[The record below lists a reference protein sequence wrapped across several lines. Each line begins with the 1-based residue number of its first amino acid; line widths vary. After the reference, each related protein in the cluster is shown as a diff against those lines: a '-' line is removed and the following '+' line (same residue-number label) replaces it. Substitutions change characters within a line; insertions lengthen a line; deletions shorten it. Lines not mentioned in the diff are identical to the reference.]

1 MNFASL
7 AYDQTS
13 GMPLMGR
20 LYAVWEL
27 RVWVSKEV
35 RGKTEGLSD
44 IRRPAGHNDVTC
56 IKLRFRRNKFVV
68 CFVSSLQ

>member
-1 MNFASL
+1 VNFASL

-35 RGKTEGLSD
+35 RGKTE
-44 IRRPAGHNDVTC
+44 RPVGHT
-56 IKLRFRRNKFVV
+56 
-68 CFVSSLQ
+68 SSGRP